1 MRTEQISNTYEY
13 VVNTDSVANAATP
26 FATLTVPAGRVY
38 RVKDGTPL
46 MLKLFDSTGTEFT
59 GAANVWMSWKAPVG
73 QTVYQAGA
81 TMNYGIFA
89 RISASDQ
96 ENINYQGRR
105 LITFD
110 SDELAR
116 AATPG
121 AESIIT
127 GLTADYQILLY
138 VQGPSAVDVTQSNY
152 AFNFSAEVLSNQEYL
167 KGSGNKGSI
176 VSG

>member
-13 VVNTDSVANAATP
+13 VTNTDSIANAATP
-26 FATLTVPAGRVY
+26 FATLLIPAGRIY

-46 MLKLFDSTGTEFT
+46 LLKLYDNTGTELT
-59 GAANVWMSWKAPVG
+59 GTANVYMAWKGPVG
-73 QTVYQAGA
+73 KTVYQAGA

-110 SDELAR
+110 SDEIAR
-116 AATPG
+116 ANAG
-121 AESIIT
+121 QESIIT
-127 GLTADYQILLY
+127 GLTADYSIMLY
-138 VQGPSAVDVTQSNY
+138 VEGPTACDVTQANY
-152 AFNFSAEVLSNQEYL
+152 QFNFSAEVLSDQEYS
-167 KGSGNKGSI
+167 KGGGKASVNA
-176 VSG
+176 